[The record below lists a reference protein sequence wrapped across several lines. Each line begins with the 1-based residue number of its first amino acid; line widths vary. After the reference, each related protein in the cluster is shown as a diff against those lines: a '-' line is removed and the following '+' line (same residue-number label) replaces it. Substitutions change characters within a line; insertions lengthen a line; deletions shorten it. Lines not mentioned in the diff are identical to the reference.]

1 MANQTF
7 RVLGPGLSPRPVWA
21 VGELWIGGAGLAR
34 GYWRDQ
40 EKTAT
45 SFVEHPHSGERLYRT
60 GDLGRFRPDGTIE
73 FLGREDAQVK
83 IRGHRIELGEI
94 EATLARHPAVREAV
108 ADVRETPGG
117 ERALVAWAVPSS
129 AGPDGAGAPVPTPWI
144 EPEAWGAVT
153 GAGREQ
159 SRRLLESRAARA
171 LGMEE
176 AGEVDV
182 EPTLDELAR
191 GYVIE
196 TFRRLGAFAE
206 GAERMTPEELVARH
220 GILERY
226 TRLMR
231 EWLRTLADADH
242 LVAEGEGFRAPRP
255 LPRADLDE
263 IWERLRAAGAL
274 TGGVGGL
281 VRGSGDRL
289 AEILRG
295 EVEPLEVFFPGGD
308 ASAAEEFYES
318 AHGSH
323 DIAAA
328 VVRAAAGRW
337 PADRTLRALEIGA
350 GTGGTTTWILPALPR
365 EGVEYTFTDVSRFF
379 TRQAEEKLGD
389 DPRLRFGVLDIDASP
404 QRQGFAPHAYDLVV
418 AANVLHNGRDLARTL
433 DHVASLLAPGGLLVV
448 EEATR
453 WRGIFNVTIGLLE
466 GLTRYEDGWRDG
478 VPFASA
484 GRWGEALLARGFE
497 GFLALPE
504 SDEVHGHVLVARTPA
519 VLDGPSP
526 PFVDAEALSRH
537 LAEHLPA
544 YMVPAAFVPIARLP
558 LTANG
563 KVDRR
568 ALPEPERLAERRS
581 GLVAPRTHTEATLA
595 AIWQDVLG
603 IAEVGVEDNFFDL
616 GGDSILGVQIASTA
630 ARAGLP
636 VAPRDLFEHQTVAEL
651 AVVAEAATASGACE
665 AEPAA
670 AAEEEAPDFSLVEGM
685 SAGDLERA
693 FSRVDFEE

>member
-1 MANQTF
+1 
-7 RVLGPGLSPRPVWA
+7 
-21 VGELWIGGAGLAR
+21 
-34 GYWRDQ
+34 
-40 EKTAT
+40 
-45 SFVEHPHSGERLYRT
+45 
-60 GDLGRFRPDGTIE
+60 
-73 FLGREDAQVK
+73 
-83 IRGHRIELGEI
+83 
-94 EATLARHPAVREAV
+94 VREAV

-231 EWLRTLADADH
+231 EWLRTLAEADH

-274 TGGVGGL
+274 TGGVGRL

-651 AVVAEAATASGACE
+651 AVVTEAVAASRAGEAGA
-665 AEPAA
+665 AA